1 MDIDFASEQLA
12 LVETEAA
19 AETLLPVVVIE
30 RVRDRLAVL
39 RAAPCLNTLK
49 SWQSFGLLPAEDGG
63 THNVHVHENWS
74 MTISVQATDGGVSTT
89 ILSVGLKIK
98 KQGEDNDKH

>member
-1 MDIDFASEQLA
+1 MDINFASEQLA

-19 AETLLPVVVIE
+19 AETLLPVLVIE

-49 SWQSFGLLPAEDGG
+49 SWRSFGLSSSEDET
-63 THNVHVHENWS
+63 THQVHVHDNWA
-74 MTISVQATDGGVSTT
+74 MIISVQAADGRVSTT
-89 ILSVGLKIK
+89 VLSVGK
-98 KQGEDNDKH
+98 KTKNQGEDNDKH